1 MAFRFALLGA
11 LALLAA
17 ACAPSAATAPETD
30 QWRTIAV
37 TSTAIEF
44 PDERVGQLRFR
55 GGVELEADDRTF
67 GGFSGLETL
76 DDGRLIAITDRG
88 SWYEF
93 MLNLSEDGALRSVS
107 LARTAPLRDEEGR
120 VFPTKVEGDA
130 EDVAQLQ
137 DGRIAVSFEQWQL
150 IRIYDLNRDGPFG
163 AAVRGP
169 DFAGSQDLPNNAG
182 PEAIVA
188 MENGALLIGAEGGM
202 GYDTTLW
209 IAPLDASEPVPAIAT
224 YPLGHGY
231 ALTSADRLPNGDI
244 VTLER
249 FYAPVIGARA
259 RIMHLPAS
267 ELAAPG
273 RRVAP
278 IELAALA
285 APMPVDNFEGIA
297 VARGPDGAT
306 RLYVISDD
314 NFNARQRTLLLAFDI
329 VEPAN

>member
-1 MAFRFALLGA
+1 MPFRFAFLCG
-11 LALLAA
+11 LALGVA

-30 QWRTIAV
+30 QWRTV
-37 TSTAIEF
+37 TITATPVEYEV
-44 PDERVGQLRFR
+44 ERVGRLRFR
-55 GGVELEADDRTF
+55 GGVALEANDRTF

-76 DDGRLIAITDRG
+76 EDDRLIAVTDRG

-93 MLNLSEDGALRSVS
+93 ILDLSADGALRAVRT
-107 LARTAPLRDEEGR
+107 ARTAPLRDEEGR
-120 VFPTKVEGDA
+120 IFPTKVEGDA

-150 IRIYDLNRDGPFG
+150 IRIYDFNRDGPFG
-163 AAVRGP
+163 AAMRGP
-169 DFAGSQDLPNNAG
+169 DFAGSQELPNNAG

-188 MENGALLIGAEGGM
+188 MTDGALLIGAEGGM

-209 IAPLDASEPVPAIAT
+209 VAPLDATEPAPATAT

-231 ALTSADRLPNGDI
+231 ALTSADRLPNGDF

-259 RIMHLPAS
+259 RIMLLPAS
-267 ELAAPG
+267 ALAPG
-273 RRVAP
+273 ERVAP
-278 IELAALA
+278 VELAALA

-297 VARGPDGAT
+297 VARASDGAT

-314 NFNARQRTLLLAFDI
+314 NFSARQRTLLLAFDI
-329 VEPAN
+329 IEAAN